1 MEHDEALSSARL
13 FATLAKTGKL
23 PRKGVQAAETVAVST
38 AADPNDPFK
47 AKYGDLEMIQ
57 SRFVTDRVW
66 TKVAD
71 LNNSLVGRQV
81 LLRARAHS
89 TRIKGKG
96 GFLIL
101 RESCFTVQC
110 TVFTGEKASLH
121 MVKYVEGITM
131 ESIVEVLGVCK
142 APKVPIEACSQSEVE
157 VEIEEVHVVSR
168 AQPGL
173 PLQILDAAFPVTLEE
188 ELAEQTAQDEELP
201 AAAPAASTETRTRAR
216 VSQKT
221 RLDNRVLDL
230 RTPANQ
236 ATMRISSGV
245 CFFFREYLWKN
256 GFVEIHTPKLLG
268 GTSEGGANV
277 FRLKYFGRDSCLAQ
291 SPQLF
296 KQMALMADL
305 DRVFEIGPVFRAEDS
320 NTYRHLCEFT
330 GLDLEMTIKE
340 HYNEIMTLIHEMFLH
355 IFKGIEREYAREL
368 AAVRE
373 QFPFINP
380 FLYTEKPLWFT
391 FPEAVKMLN
400 DAGIKQSVM
409 DDLTTENERKLGV
422 IVHERFQTDF
432 YIVHRYPSTV
442 RPFYTMLCADD
453 PNFTCSYDVF
463 MRGEEIISGAQRLHD
478 AALLEERIRG
488 KGVEVKSVQD
498 YVNSFKYGAYP
509 HGGCGVGLERVV
521 MLYLGLKNIR
531 RVSMFPRDPK
541 RLTP

>member
-13 FATLAKTGKL
+13 FASLAKSGKL
-23 PRKGVQAAETVAVST
+23 PKHSKGDDSGQMESSQ
-38 AADPNDPFK
+38 ADPSDPFK
-47 AKYGDLEMIQ
+47 DKYGDLPMIQ
-57 SRFVTDRVW
+57 SRFQTPRVW
-66 TKVAD
+66 TKVQA
-71 LNNSLVGRQV
+71 LNSSLLNQEV

-101 RESCFTVQC
+101 RESCFSAQC
-110 TVFTGEKASLH
+110 TIFAGEKASIH
-121 MVKYVEGITM
+121 MVKYVDGITM
-131 ESIVEVLGVCK
+131 ESVVEVLGVCK
-142 APKVPIEACSQSEVE
+142 APKVPIETCSQLDVE
-157 VEIEEVHVVSR
+157 VEILEVHVVSR

-173 PLQILDAAFPVTLEE
+173 PLQILDAAHPVTLEE
-188 ELAEQTAQDEELP
+188 ELAEQTAQDEDEP
-201 AAAPAASTETRTRAR
+201 APSSAPSEERKRSKVHQR
-216 VSQKT
+216 T

-236 ATMRISSGV
+236 AVLRIDSGV
-245 CFFFREYLWKN
+245 CRFFREYLHSQ

-277 FRLKYFGRDSCLAQ
+277 FRLKYFNKEACLAQ

-330 GLDLEMTIKE
+330 GLDFEMTIKE
-340 HYNEIMTLIHEMFLH
+340 HYNELMSLINNMFIH
-355 IFKGIEREYAREL
+355 IFKGIEREYAPEL
-368 AAVRE
+368 AAVHE
-373 QFPFINP
+373 QFPFISP
-380 FLYTEKPLWFT
+380 FQYSEEPLWLT

-400 DAGIKQSVM
+400 DVGVNQKVNE
-409 DDLTTENERKLGV
+409 DLNTENEKRLGGLV
-422 IVHERFQTDF
+422 KEKYHTDF

-442 RPFYTMLCADD
+442 RPFYTMPCADD
-453 PNFTCSYDVF
+453 PDFTCSYDVF

-478 AALLEERIRG
+478 AALLEARIRK
-488 KGVEVKSVQD
+488 KGVDVRTVQD
-498 YVNSFKYGAYP
+498 YVNSFKYGAFP